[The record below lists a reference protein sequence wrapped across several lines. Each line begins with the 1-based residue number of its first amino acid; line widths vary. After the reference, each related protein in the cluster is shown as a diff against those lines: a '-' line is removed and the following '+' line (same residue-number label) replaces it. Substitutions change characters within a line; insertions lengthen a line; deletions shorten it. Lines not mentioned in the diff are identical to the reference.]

1 MGPAATLRQADLLAA
16 VRGHKAHDDQDA
28 DARQDETDDHG
39 VTLLSF
45 PRKRPPVGRAVEM
58 PPRLTAQSR
67 VEELLRVPAWK
78 WPPTCAHTQF
88 RGRPDVAGPSAGR
101 VHPARRA
108 QWTTAS
114 WHAET
119 NRQHTRTGCPS
130 GHAVVANHLGGEC
143 LRPTTG
149 VFGEHRPATRVR
161 DDTRLKYRR
170 RYLPGVTR
178 RHTKTAT
185 CRRLPIRADR
195 TRNSYLAR
203 LRGSGPEF
211 MVKPRQTAVT
221 RGRRCSRCRSRLA
234 AADVLVA
241 GAGIALAHLPRRETG
256 EGDGGRIEETEAEQ
270 PPVTVRVGGS
280 AAEEHGR
287 CGGSANGADSLG
299 WVHSV
304 VLVGWVTYAVA
315 ATRLAIGSPERM
327 SSGLIALTF
336 ATHDPRRLRPFSVGG
351 EAGRPRPGSRGA

>member
-1 MGPAATLRQADLLAA
+1 
-16 VRGHKAHDDQDA
+16 
-28 DARQDETDDHG
+28 
-39 VTLLSF
+39 
-45 PRKRPPVGRAVEM
+45 M

-203 LRGSGPEF
+203 LRGSGPNSWSNP
-211 MVKPRQTAVT
+211 VKP
-221 RGRRCSRCRSRLA
+221 L
-234 AADVLVA
+234 
-241 GAGIALAHLPRRETG
+241 
-256 EGDGGRIEETEAEQ
+256 
-270 PPVTVRVGGS
+270 
-280 AAEEHGR
+280 
-287 CGGSANGADSLG
+287 SLG
-299 WVHSV
+299 GGV
-304 VLVGWVTYAVA
+304 VPVA
-315 ATRLAIGSPERM
+315 EADWLQLMFWLPVLELPWPTCPAGKQARVMEGV
-327 SSGLIALTF
+327 
-336 ATHDPRRLRPFSVGG
+336 LR
-351 EAGRPRPGSRGA
+351 RPRPSSPPSLSAWAAVPPRSMVAAAAAQMVLILLAGFTRLSLSGG